1 MKTLILLL
9 TLAIAGLFWMNSES
23 KTLMH
28 RLENAQRI
36 ISEQKNSLDT
46 AAHQLATLR
55 ENTVRNERA
64 QAALRQQRDRA
75 QQLVTRNDLK
85 MKRLLNENAD
95 LRHWFQSPLPDDIA
109 RLHTRPAFDTP
120 TDYLQWLSESS
131 QLPHSTE
138 SAQNER

>member
-9 TLAIAGLFWMNSES
+9 TLTIAGLFWMNSES
-23 KTLMH
+23 KALTH
-28 RLENAQRI
+28 RLENAQKI

-55 ENTVRNERA
+55 ENTARNERA

-75 QQLVTRNDLK
+75 QQLVNRDDLK

-95 LRHWFQSPLPDDIA
+95 LRRWFQSPLPDDIA

>member
-23 KTLMH
+23 RTLTH
-28 RLENAQRI
+28 RLENAQKI